1 MGRTLNELVRHL
13 KDMIEDMQSDAHNT
27 SSFNRHR
34 YNNLKIEIPESSTA
48 RMPIFKI
55 SIGISEAT
63 YNIKTLEKIS
73 GSLGQDE
80 KYINKWLKNST
91 VVMDLKEAWKSR
103 SKVEINN
110 SGDGGKTNF
119 GG

>member
-13 KDMIEDMQSDAHNT
+13 KDMIEDMQSDAHNA
-27 SSFNRHR
+27 SSFSRHR

-110 SGDGGKTNF
+110 SGAGGKTNL